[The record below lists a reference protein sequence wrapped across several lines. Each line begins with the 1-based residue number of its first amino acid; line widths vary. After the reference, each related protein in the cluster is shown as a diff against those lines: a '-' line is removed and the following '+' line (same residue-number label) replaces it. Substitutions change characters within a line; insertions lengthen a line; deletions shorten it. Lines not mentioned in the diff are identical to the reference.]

1 MNSVKLNKIWSLAR
15 DSSPEKS
22 NAGLAS
28 RVCTGVCRYFS
39 GLPVMGLYRADV
51 EKKPECG

>member
-28 RVCTGVCRYFS
+28 RVCTGVWRYFS